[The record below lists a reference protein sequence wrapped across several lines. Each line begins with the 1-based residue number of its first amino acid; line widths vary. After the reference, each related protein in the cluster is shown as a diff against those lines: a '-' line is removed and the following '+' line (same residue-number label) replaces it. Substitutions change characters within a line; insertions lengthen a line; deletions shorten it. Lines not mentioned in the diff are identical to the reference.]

1 MKILIDMNLSPSWVS
16 VLEGGGHE
24 AVHWS
29 HIGAMNASDKE
40 IMDYAKEHG
49 YVVFTHDL
57 DFGAILATTQA
68 DGPSVVQMRIQNVH
82 PDTLGTLALSV
93 FSTFERHLTSG
104 ALISVDESQQ
114 RVRIL
119 PID

>member
-16 VLEGGGHE
+16 VLEDAGHE

-29 HIGAMNASDKE
+29 HVGLMNAPDKE
-40 IMDYAKEHG
+40 IMDYAAKQG

-68 DGPSVVQMRIQNVH
+68 DGPSVVQLRIQNIH
-82 PDTLGTLALSV
+82 PDNLGTLAVSV
-93 FSTFERHLTSG
+93 FSTFEKHLESG

-119 PID
+119 PIN

>member
-1 MKILIDMNLSPSWVS
+1 MKILVDMNLSPSWVS
-16 VLEGGGHE
+16 VLQGGGHE

-29 HIGAMNASDKE
+29 HVGPMNAPDKE
-40 IMDYAKEHG
+40 IMDYATKHG
-49 YVVFTHDL
+49 YVVFAHDL
-57 DFGAILATTQA
+57 DFGAILATTRA
-68 DGPSVVQMRIQNVH
+68 DGPSVVQLRIQNIH
-82 PDTLGTLALSV
+82 RDHLASLALSV
-93 FSTFERHLTSG
+93 FSSFEQHLESG